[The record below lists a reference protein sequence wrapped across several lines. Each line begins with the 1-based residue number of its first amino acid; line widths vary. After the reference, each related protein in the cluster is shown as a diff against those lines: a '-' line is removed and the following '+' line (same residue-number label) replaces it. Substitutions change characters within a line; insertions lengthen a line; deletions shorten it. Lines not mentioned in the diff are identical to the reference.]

1 MCRHHDC
8 FDRVQLASA
17 IRKAYTFGDTSEPA
31 HVQHWETL
39 ANISEYLHPYT
50 ADFAKGCM
58 KYRHV
63 RFKRSTTDRKVWMQ
77 VAESMGSAANPNDEW
92 RGLTTNSTHTIPF
105 NTSLGVPN
113 LMTAFNTGQLPASR
127 TREFNEDEHKKMV
140 TGCKDMH
147 TFFDNF
153 SNESL
158 DDCLHILQLFKDP
171 PRPFP
176 WTRDDMESLYGK
188 GPGAGLSADVVA
200 AQQSRGLPVGQV
212 GQLYLVKPD
221 DDEEDTFILGII
233 RALAKDNKG
242 EGGVLMQFFQHA
254 QGACKYTSAY
264 SSVLPS
270 GTKCDRFPFVY
281 DAALQY
287 KMKGAKFRK
296 VKSSGVVTSFCI
308 NANEVKDVKYYE
320 ARFANGEDLR
330 PCAHELPLSEARIH
344 RAGHQK

>member
-1 MCRHHDC
+1 M
-8 FDRVQLASA
+8 QLASA
-17 IRKAYTFGDTSEPA
+17 VRQAYTFGDTSEPA

-39 ANISEYLHPYT
+39 ANISEFLHEYT

-58 KYRHV
+58 KYRHI
-63 RFKRSTTDRKVWMQ
+63 RFKRSTTDKKVWMQ

-113 LMTAFNTGQLPASR
+113 LMTAFNAGQLPASR

-147 TFFDNF
+147 TFFDCF

-158 DDCLHILQLFKDP
+158 DDCLRILKLFEDP

-176 WTRDDMESLYGK
+176 WTREDMESLYGK

-200 AQQSRGLPVGQV
+200 AQQSRGLPVGEV

-221 DDEEDTFILGII
+221 IDEEDTFILGII

-296 VKSSGVVTSFCI
+296 VRNSGVVTSFHI

-330 PCAHELPLSEARIH
+330 PSAHELPLSEARIH
-344 RAGHQK
+344 RAGRRK